1 MFRSSM
7 EKLIVLFGGTS
18 RERLVSVASAQNIA
32 ALLPQAALYF
42 MDFEGKIFPV
52 THQELADHIRPFES
66 QFVPRGSTCA
76 GSLADALP
84 LFRGAVVLLALH
96 GGTGENGVL
105 QELFEHNGVAFTGS
119 DAAAS
124 ARCMDKRMAKEL
136 VRKSGILT
144 AREITGRTEDEIRR
158 MLDSEV
164 ASGKTF
170 IAKPVDDGS
179 SFGLA
184 ILSNPQT
191 ITEFFRINQPFMPQ
205 YWLIEECIRGREI
218 TVGVEERAPA
228 FIAEALPPSEVVVAS
243 GHSFDYQGKY
253 LGKGSTEL
261 TPAPLTHDETH
272 ACQELARQAHSA
284 LGCSGYSRTDMI
296 LSVDGPVF
304 LETNTLPG
312 LTKASFIPQQL
323 EAAGK
328 SMVEFL
334 ENQIRCAQ
342 AKAEQRQQSIVHST
356 RCACSHN

>member
-1 MFRSSM
+1 M
-7 EKLIVLFGGTS
+7 EKLILLFGGTS
-18 RERLVSVASAQNIA
+18 RERLVSVASAQNVA

-42 MDFEGKIFPV
+42 IDHEERVFAV
-52 THQELADHIRPFES
+52 THQELAGHLRPFES
-66 QFVPRGSTCA
+66 QFVPSGNACA
-76 GSLADALP
+76 ASLADALS
-84 LFRGAVVLLALH
+84 LFQGAVVVLALH
-96 GGTGENGVL
+96 GGTGENGVI
-105 QELFEHNGVAFTGS
+105 QELFERNGIPFTGS

-124 ARCMDKRMAKEL
+124 ARCMDKRVAKEW
-136 VRKSGILT
+136 VRQSGILT
-144 AREITGRTEDEIRR
+144 AREIKGRSEEEIRHV
-158 MLDSEV
+158 LETEI
-164 ASGKTF
+164 ASGSTF

-184 ILSNPQT
+184 ILST
-191 ITEFFRINQPFMPQ
+191 SEDIADFLRVNQPFAPQ
-205 YWLIEECIRGREI
+205 HWLIEECIKGREI
-218 TVGVEERAPA
+218 TVGVEERAPN
-228 FIAEALPPSEVVVAS
+228 FVAEALPPSEVVVAT

-261 TPAPLTHDETH
+261 TPAPLTPDETR

-284 LGCSGYSRTDMI
+284 LGCRGYSRTDMI

-334 ENQIRCAQ
+334 ENQVKCAQ
-342 AKAEQRQQSIVHST
+342 AKAAQRQEESSSST
-356 RCACSHN
+356 RCACSHS